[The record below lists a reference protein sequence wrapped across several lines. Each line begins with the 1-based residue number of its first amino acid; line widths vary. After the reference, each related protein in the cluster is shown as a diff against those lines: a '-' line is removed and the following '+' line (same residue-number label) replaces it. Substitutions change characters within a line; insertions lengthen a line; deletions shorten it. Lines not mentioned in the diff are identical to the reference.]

1 MLSPLFPQPNPSSTA
16 MDFPLDFRCPISMEL
31 MQDPVTISTGV
42 TYERKN
48 IEKWLFSYNNKT
60 CPTTMQRINSFDI
73 TPNHTLKRLILAWQN
88 EEAARSCDSRP
99 VRSLKHDELVSLLA
113 TMESTPFKV
122 NSLKKLRAIVGLGH
136 EVKDDFMRCGGVE
149 VLVQIIA
156 QILVESSDFVA
167 FTACEEALGVLHQ
180 YLYLSEDDEKTIQ
193 LLSKPESI
201 KSLAIMLQR
210 GSGEARFCA
219 VTIFQKLAQADYNW
233 KKFVIQDQGFE
244 FFRSLLELVSDDQ
257 ICTKAS
263 ASALELLIEILGS
276 SKKSRLKAIEAGAV
290 CILIELLPDSNRSK
304 CEKMLLLLKLLCE
317 CAEGRLALVE
327 HGLGIAAISK
337 KLLHVS
343 SASTKITVKI
353 LWLICS
359 YHPSERVLEEMLIL
373 GSVKKLLV
381 LLHIGNRSSTKEKV
395 VKIFRLHRNSWRQYP
410 CFPWELKDYS
420 GLTNQSC

>member
-1 MLSPLFPQPNPSSTA
+1 MA
-16 MDFPLDFRCPISMEL
+16 MDFPVDFRCPISMEL

-48 IEKWLFSYNNKT
+48 IEKWLFSYNKKT

-88 EEAARSCDSRP
+88 EEAARSCESRP

-136 EVKDDFMRCGGVE
+136 EVKDDFMRC
-149 VLVQIIA
+149 
-156 QILVESSDFVA
+156 
-167 FTACEEALGVLHQ
+167 ACEEALGVLHQ
-180 YLYLSEDDEKTIQ
+180 YLSLSEEDEKTIQ

-210 GSGEARFCA
+210 GSGEARFYA
-219 VTIFQKLAQADYNW
+219 VTIFQKLAQVDYNW

-263 ASALELLIEILGS
+263 ASALELLIEILDHP
-276 SKKSRLKAIEAGAV
+276 RQV
-290 CILIELLPDSNRSK
+290 
-304 CEKMLLLLKLLCE
+304 
-317 CAEGRLALVE
+317 EGRLALVE

-343 SASTKITVKI
+343 SAATKITVKI

-359 YHPSERVLEEMLIL
+359 YHPSERVLEELLIF
-373 GSVKKLLV
+373 GSVKKLLA
-381 LLHIGNRSSTKEKV
+381 LLHIDNRSSTKEKV
-395 VKIFRLHRNSWRQYP
+395 VKIFKLHGNSWRQNP
-410 CFPWELKDYS
+410 CSLVS
-420 GLTNQSC
+420 

>member
-1 MLSPLFPQPNPSSTA
+1 MCLQPDPSSMA
-16 MDFPLDFRCPISMEL
+16 MDFPVDFRCPISMEL

-48 IEKWLFSYNNKT
+48 IEKWLFSYNKKT

-88 EEAARSCDSRP
+88 EEAARSCESRP

-156 QILVESSDFVA
+156 QILIETFDFVA

-180 YLYLSEDDEKTIQ
+180 YLSLSEEDDEKTIQ

-210 GSGEARFCA
+210 GSGEARFYV

-343 SASTKITVKI
+343 SAATKITVKI